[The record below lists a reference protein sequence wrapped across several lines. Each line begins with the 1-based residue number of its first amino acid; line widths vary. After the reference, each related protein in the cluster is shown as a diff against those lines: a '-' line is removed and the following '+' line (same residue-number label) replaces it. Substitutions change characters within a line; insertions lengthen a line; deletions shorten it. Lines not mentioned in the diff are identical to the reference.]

1 MQNNDKKIQKTE
13 TKTNLSNN
21 EILLRRIEKLEVVL
35 FLIVNALRQT
45 GISEGF
51 LKQVESILSTKEN
64 K

>member
-1 MQNNDKKIQKTE
+1 MIKKYKKQKQ
-13 TKTNLSNN
+13 KLISNN

-35 FLIVNALRQT
+35 FLIVDALRQT